1 MINVGLTSILSFKTL
16 FLIFFRFA
24 MAGTENTAANQ
35 DPVVFGEDGKPLSKA
50 QLKKL
55 QKKQE
60 KEAQKQATQD
70 RLVKYN

>member
-1 MINVGLTSILSFKTL
+1 
-16 FLIFFRFA
+16 